1 MITNA
6 KKKFNHSTFHA
17 KFAESFNIKDSVIP
31 DLDRALPDTYH
42 ALLGQKLDPT
52 KSKVYKKINEIKD
65 YSDEN
70 EMKMNLGK
78 TKFMLFNPTLK
89 YDFVPNLEVNNTKL
103 ETMEE
108 MKLLGLRI
116 RNDLSWKS
124 NTKSMVQRAY
134 QKLWMIKRLKRQGA
148 NLDDLTDIYVKQVR
162 SILEFGVPV
171 WNSGL
176 TQEEMSDIE
185 RVQKSFLY
193 IVLGDDFLDYE
204 NALSESN
211 LEMLSSRRTKLCK
224 SFALKT
230 SKHIKHHHW
239 FVKTEPG
246 PFTRSEKPA
255 FKPPLCRLT
264 RLKKSP
270 IPYLTS
276 LLNTFKKK

>member
-1 MITNA
+1 M
-6 KKKFNHSTFHA
+6 
-17 KFAESFNIKDSVIP
+17 IP

-42 ALLGQKLDPT
+42 ARLGQKLDPT
-52 KSKVYKKINEIKD
+52 KSKVNKKINEIKD

-116 RNDLSWKS
+116 RNDLSCKS

-193 IVLGDDFLDYE
+193 IALGDNFSDYKI
-204 NALSESN
+204 ALSESN